1 MHSPAEG
8 LLVPWLMLSLLAQH
22 TGTLWGEQGGLALTQ
37 VEDLGHLYIMKVS
50 KKMAVNWR
58 LNVESISKLFFIY
71 LYYIFII
78 YLLAVFSNST
88 CCGNRKDKETPKQLK
103 RNLPFIFKVRLG

>member
-37 VEDLGHLYIMKVS
+37 VENLGHLYIMS
-50 KKMAVNWR
+50 LQEDGGELEAQR
-58 LNVESISKLFFIY
+58 GEYF
-71 LYYIFII
+71 
-78 YLLAVFSNST
+78 
-88 CCGNRKDKETPKQLK
+88 
-103 RNLPFIFKVRLG
+103 